1 MLHSKTCFSS
11 RTTFYF
17 KAKSN
22 CVKITNLL
30 RSATSFRGS
39 QVGWPRENYDSET
52 KLIFE
57 FFPCVK
63 ADVTHDY
70 RNKTELTFG
79 LNSEGERMAGFR
91 IGRYRDKTVQV
102 ESAKIVPLQMP
113 QISSALPEV
122 EDFIKNSK
130 FEPYSPA
137 TYEGFELLR
146 SKIV

>member
-1 MLHSKTCFSS
+1 M
-11 RTTFYF
+11 FYPQEQFFHF

-39 QVGWPRENYDSET
+39 QVDWPRENYDSET

-57 FFPCVK
+57 FFPCIK

-113 QISSALPEV
+113 QISRALPEA

-130 FEPYSPA
+130 F
-137 TYEGFELLR
+137 
-146 SKIV
+146 